1 MSESHWPEE
10 FWLNTLEKEWG
21 RHRESAQAGQN
32 ARNTGQL
39 QLRQNFCFGG
49 LSHSPMVC
57 LLPSDGAILLFAMDD
72 WISGTLSILF
82 LFDVCD
88 EVRLDQLRQILGSP
102 TPGRE
107 PPFRHPVPEY
117 VQFANPPVVES
128 LEGLALADSDV
139 FAGRLAYYDYGV
151 VSLKLDL
158 PFTGTWQSIIEL
170 TARWMNAPD
179 LERRAADVLEAHLK
193 RAAPALVTPYKERL
207 TEDYFI
213 IQLREIRGLP
223 NRSASHLIE
232 HRADYVAQMVRG
244 EVTGLSAAERAE
256 ILESRMSYYD
266 TDLLVVA
273 WTAALIYDTPDG
285 AVPTVQL
292 LEYAN
297 TQLLEFRHYDA
308 VLTLLLRDVY
318 RSLDKGTGT
327 FSRWRLG
334 REAAR
339 LKTIQLDVRELT
351 ERVDNSIKFLSDMF
365 AARLY
370 RMAARKIGVP
380 DYRTLVEQKLQS
392 AGDLYAFMMDRFY
405 QGRAFGLEFMVVI
418 ILVIELA
425 FLFRGIK

>member
-1 MSESHWPEE
+1 
-10 FWLNTLEKEWG
+10 
-21 RHRESAQAGQN
+21 
-32 ARNTGQL
+32 
-39 QLRQNFCFGG
+39 
-49 LSHSPMVC
+49 
-57 LLPSDGAILLFAMDD
+57 
-72 WISGTLSILF
+72 
-82 LFDVCD
+82 
-88 EVRLDQLRQILGSP
+88 
-102 TPGRE
+102 
-107 PPFRHPVPEY
+107 
-117 VQFANPPVVES
+117 
-128 LEGLALADSDV
+128 
-139 FAGRLAYYDYGV
+139 
-151 VSLKLDL
+151 
-158 PFTGTWQSIIEL
+158 
-170 TARWMNAPD
+170 
-179 LERRAADVLEAHLK
+179 
-193 RAAPALVTPYKERL
+193 
-207 TEDYFI
+207 
-213 IQLREIRGLP
+213 
-223 NRSASHLIE
+223 
-232 HRADYVAQMVRG
+232 MVRG

-308 VLTLLLRDVY
+308 VLTRLLRDVY
-318 RSLDKGTGT
+318 GSLDKGTGT
-327 FSRWRLG
+327 LARWRLG

-392 AGDLYAFMMDRFY
+392 AGDLYGFMMDRFY
-405 QGRAFGLEFMVVI
+405 QGRAFVLEFMIVI
-418 ILVIELA
+418 ILVIELV

>member
-1 MSESHWPEE
+1 
-10 FWLNTLEKEWG
+10 
-21 RHRESAQAGQN
+21 
-32 ARNTGQL
+32 
-39 QLRQNFCFGG
+39 
-49 LSHSPMVC
+49 
-57 LLPSDGAILLFAMDD
+57 
-72 WISGTLSILF
+72 
-82 LFDVCD
+82 
-88 EVRLDQLRQILGSP
+88 
-102 TPGRE
+102 
-107 PPFRHPVPEY
+107 
-117 VQFANPPVVES
+117 
-128 LEGLALADSDV
+128 
-139 FAGRLAYYDYGV
+139 
-151 VSLKLDL
+151 
-158 PFTGTWQSIIEL
+158 
-170 TARWMNAPD
+170 
-179 LERRAADVLEAHLK
+179 
-193 RAAPALVTPYKERL
+193 
-207 TEDYFI
+207 
-213 IQLREIRGLP
+213 
-223 NRSASHLIE
+223 
-232 HRADYVAQMVRG
+232 MVRG

-266 TDLLVVA
+266 TDLLVVG

-392 AGDLYAFMMDRFY
+392 AGDLYGFMMDRFY

>member
-1 MSESHWPEE
+1 
-10 FWLNTLEKEWG
+10 
-21 RHRESAQAGQN
+21 
-32 ARNTGQL
+32 
-39 QLRQNFCFGG
+39 
-49 LSHSPMVC
+49 
-57 LLPSDGAILLFAMDD
+57 
-72 WISGTLSILF
+72 
-82 LFDVCD
+82 
-88 EVRLDQLRQILGSP
+88 
-102 TPGRE
+102 
-107 PPFRHPVPEY
+107 
-117 VQFANPPVVES
+117 
-128 LEGLALADSDV
+128 
-139 FAGRLAYYDYGV
+139 
-151 VSLKLDL
+151 
-158 PFTGTWQSIIEL
+158 
-170 TARWMNAPD
+170 
-179 LERRAADVLEAHLK
+179 
-193 RAAPALVTPYKERL
+193 
-207 TEDYFI
+207 
-213 IQLREIRGLP
+213 
-223 NRSASHLIE
+223 
-232 HRADYVAQMVRG
+232 MVRG

-266 TDLLVVA
+266 TDLLVVG